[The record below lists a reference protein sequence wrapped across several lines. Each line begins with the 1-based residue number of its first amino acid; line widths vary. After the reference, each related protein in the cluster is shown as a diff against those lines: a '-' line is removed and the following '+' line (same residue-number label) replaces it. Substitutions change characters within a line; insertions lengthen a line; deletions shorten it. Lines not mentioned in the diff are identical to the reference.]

1 MSSLV
6 EEDGRGEAAAA
17 VDHDHF
23 YTAHQALA
31 EERRENAR
39 LKLEIERLKEM
50 VSK

>member
-6 EEDGRGEAAAA
+6 EEDGREEAAAA
-17 VDHDHF
+17 VNHDHY

-50 VSK
+50 VSE